1 MHMTKK
7 LAVGESTW
15 TDPDDAPELTA
26 DWMARA
32 EIRECDKLMRRGRPK
47 LDVTKKLVS
56 LRIDQDVLQ
65 AFRDTGPGW
74 QSKVNA
80 ALRKAAPKRK
90 AG

>member
-1 MHMTKK
+1 MTKK
-7 LAVGESTW
+7 SAAGASTW
-15 TDPDDAPELTA
+15 TDPDDAPELTD

-32 EIRECDKLMRRGRPK
+32 EIREGSQVVRRGRPK
-47 LDVTKKLVS
+47 LAVTKQLVS

>member
-7 LAVGESTW
+7 PTVGESTW

-32 EIRECDKLMRRGRPK
+32 EIREGDKLVRRGRPK
-47 LDVTKKLVS
+47 LEVTKKLVS

-74 QSKVNA
+74 QSKVND

>member
-1 MHMTKK
+1 MTKK
-7 LAVGESTW
+7 SAAGASNW

-26 DWMARA
+26 GWLARA
-32 EIRECDKLMRRGRPK
+32 EIREGDTVVRRGRPK
-47 LDVTKKLVS
+47 LAVTKQLVS
-56 LRIDQDVLQ
+56 LRIDKDVLQ

-80 ALRKAAPKRK
+80 ALRRAAPKRK

>member
-1 MHMTKK
+1 
-7 LAVGESTW
+7 
-15 TDPDDAPELTA
+15 
-26 DWMARA
+26 MARA
-32 EIRECDKLMRRGRPK
+32 EIREGHKLVRRGRPK

-74 QSKVNA
+74 QSKVND

>member
-1 MHMTKK
+1 MTKK
-7 LAVGESTW
+7 SAAGASNW

-26 DWMARA
+26 DWLARA
-32 EIRECDKLMRRGRPK
+32 EIREGDTVVRRGRPK
-47 LDVTKKLVS
+47 LAVTKQLVS

>member
-1 MHMTKK
+1 MTKK
-7 LAVGESTW
+7 PTVGESTW
-15 TDPDDAPELTA
+15 IDPDDAPELTA

-32 EIRECDKLMRRGRPK
+32 EIREGDTLVRRGRPK

-74 QSKVNA
+74 QSKVND